1 MNRILVV
8 DDDPFILDSILDL
21 FAIEGLESVAARDC
35 ESAELLIQSEFFP
48 VILADLRVRT
58 EADGLGLLE
67 HIRRVSPNSAVVT
80 ITGNTDDVIEIRLRE
95 LGARTVLLKP
105 VEPEVLIALVREM
118 LGEIEESAALLESD
132 DIEILY
138 TTVTPKL
145 RAIAFRR
152 YGFSGEEADDLVQRA
167 WLLYFEKKAAIRAA
181 RSWMTGTLMN
191 LCKQEIQQRYRQRAY
206 DNQQDAAQAIVNAD
220 AHDARIAI
228 EQAMSVLDE
237 RGQELCRR
245 IGLAGQ
251 SYEEVA
257 AAMNL
262 PIGSIGPL
270 FIRAKN
276 RMRAHLTMAMAA

>member
-8 DDDPFILDSILDL
+8 DDDPFILESILDL
-21 FAIEGLESVAARDC
+21 FQIEGLESVAAQDC
-35 ESAELLIQSEFFP
+35 ATAEELMQNEHFP

-58 EADGLGLLE
+58 EAEGLGLLE
-67 HIRRVSPNSAVVT
+67 HIRRVSPESAVVT
-80 ITGNTDDVIEIRLRE
+80 MTGMADEVIENRLRE
-95 LGARTVLLKP
+95 LGARIVLFKP
-105 VEPEVLIALVREM
+105 VEADVLISLVREM
-118 LGEIEESAALLESD
+118 LAEIEASAALLQND
-132 DIEILY
+132 DIELLHA
-138 TTVTPKL
+138 TVTPKL

-181 RSWMTGTLMN
+181 QAWMTGTIMN

-206 DNQQDAAQAIVNAD
+206 DDHNDATQEVSSD

-228 EQAMSVLDE
+228 EQALSVLDD
-237 RGQELCRR
+237 RGRELCTR

-257 AAMNL
+257 ASMNL

-276 RMRAHLTMAMAA
+276 RMRAHLTMAKAA